1 MNDSRWRRRRNR
13 RHDTRCAAPLRRHDA
28 NSSARSHVQS
38 ATIVFE
44 GGYRGSQQFIEAAEN
59 DGPAIAAKKILDGE
73 RPPRPAD
80 AVLDA
85 SYAGTSPLWALH
97 VECTA
102 RGPAARR
109 ALAAIV
115 PRLDALLA
123 LQQA

>member
-1 MNDSRWRRRRNR
+1 MFGM
-13 RHDTRCAAPLRRHDA
+13 L
-28 NSSARSHVQS
+28 
-38 ATIVFE
+38 VFE
-44 GGYRGSQQFIEAAEN
+44 ALTGKVPFFA
-59 DGPAIAAKKILDGE
+59 DGPAVAAKKIIDGE

-85 SYAGTSPLWALH
+85 GTAPLWALH

-102 RGPAARR
+102 RDPAARP

-123 LQQA
+123 LQQV

>member
-1 MNDSRWRRRRNR
+1 MFGM
-13 RHDTRCAAPLRRHDA
+13 L
-28 NSSARSHVQS
+28 
-38 ATIVFE
+38 VFE
-44 GGYRGSQQFIEAAEN
+44 ALTGQPPFLVDTDQLAAR
-59 DGPAIAAKKILDGE
+59 KIMAGE

-85 SYAGTSPLWALH
+85 GTAPLWALH

-102 RGPAARR
+102 RDPAARP

-123 LQQA
+123 LALQQA

>member
-1 MNDSRWRRRRNR
+1 MFGM
-13 RHDTRCAAPLRRHDA
+13 L
-28 NSSARSHVQS
+28 
-38 ATIVFE
+38 VFE
-44 GGYRGSQQFIEAAEN
+44 TLTGKVPFFDDSASTATR
-59 DGPAIAAKKILDGE
+59 KIMDGE

-85 SYAGTSPLWALH
+85 GTAPLWALH

-102 RGPAARR
+102 RDPAARP

>member
-1 MNDSRWRRRRNR
+1 LFSREDQFDR
-13 RHDTRCAAPLRRHDA
+13 
-28 NSSARSHVQS
+28 
-38 ATIVFE
+38 
-44 GGYRGSQQFIEAAEN
+44 GYRGSQRFIEAAEN

-73 RPPRPAD
+73 RPPRLAD

-85 SYAGTSPLWALH
+85 GTAPLWALH
-97 VECTA
+97 VECAT